1 MARKPLKRA
10 RRAPRPSL
18 AQRLRGNFLTGLVV
32 VLPAFLTV
40 YLLWLTI
47 GFVDARIVPLI
58 PARYNPENIFGRS
71 IFGLGVVVFLAFTTL
86 VGALTKGF
94 IGRRILLY
102 GELVVERMPVVRSIY
117 NALKQVMETV
127 LSPSAGSFKQVC
139 LIEYPHQG
147 MWSIAFVST
156 EAKGEVAEKLE
167 EAAGDDILSVLMP
180 TTPNPTNGFL
190 FYVPRRDVIM
200 LDMSIEDAAKL
211 IISAGLVQP
220 PPPPVATQ
228 KPVKVAG

>member
-1 MARKPLKRA
+1 MARKPV
-10 RRAPRPSL
+10 RRAARIRKPPL
-18 AQRLRGNFLTGLVV
+18 PQRLRSDFLTGLVV
-32 VLPAFLTV
+32 VLPVFLTI

-58 PARYNPENIFGRS
+58 PARYNPENFFGRN
-71 IFGLGVVVFLAFTTL
+71 IFGLGLVVFLAFTTL

-94 IGRRILLY
+94 IGRRIIHY

-117 NALKQVMETV
+117 NGLKQITETV
-127 LSPSAGSFKQVC
+127 LSPAAGSFKQVC
-139 LIEYPHQG
+139 LIEYPHEG
-147 MWSIAFVST
+147 MWSIAFVAT
-156 EAKGEVAEKLE
+156 EARGEIGARLE
-167 EAAGDDILSVLMP
+167 QVAGDEILGVLMP

-220 PPPPVATQ
+220 PPAPPSARA
-228 KPVKVAG
+228 PVKVAT